1 MAATTV
7 ASRKRGTAAFLD
19 DPFSFPG
26 DLPCLQT
33 KRGRCSSSIVAADL
47 GLSFPLEFDP
57 VEALHLIFPG
67 EDRQVLQNHL
77 QASGNVLDAAIRAY
91 KDYLAER
98 SKESASAINYVPSD
112 NEEGDSIL
120 SESESD
126 VYLKEETIPTN
137 CSGWAEVI
145 VKEMSSA
152 SDLTDA
158 KNRAFKILKL
168 FEKSADRSSSPD
180 EKREVNKE
188 HEIVKQ
194 MLGSLLHQNGV
205 LKRAFLIQH
214 NRLKEYQEMVQERS
228 QFNQI
233 LEKYREQIK
242 ALEEKNSALSF
253 HLQNMNQCRNTYWH
267 HNPDVF

>member
-1 MAATTV
+1 MAATAV
-7 ASRKRGTAAFLD
+7 ASRKRGTEAAFLD
-19 DPFSFPG
+19 DPFSFPAA
-26 DLPCLQT
+26 DLPLLHT

-67 EDRQVLQNHL
+67 EDPQVLQNYL

-91 KDYLAER
+91 KGYLAER
-98 SKESASAINYVPSD
+98 STESASAMNHVPSD

-120 SESESD
+120 SESD
-126 VYLKEETIPTN
+126 VDLTVETIPTN
-137 CSGWAEVI
+137 CSGWAELI

-158 KNRAFKILKL
+158 KNRAFKILNL
-168 FEKSADRSSSPD
+168 LEKSAVRSSPD
-180 EKREVNKE
+180 EKSKVNKE
-188 HEIVKQ
+188 HKIVKQ

-233 LEKYREQIK
+233 LEKYQKQIK
-242 ALEEKNSALSF
+242 ALEEKNNALSF
-253 HLQNMNQCRNTYWH
+253 HLQNVNQCRNTYWH
-267 HNPDVF
+267 RNPDVF